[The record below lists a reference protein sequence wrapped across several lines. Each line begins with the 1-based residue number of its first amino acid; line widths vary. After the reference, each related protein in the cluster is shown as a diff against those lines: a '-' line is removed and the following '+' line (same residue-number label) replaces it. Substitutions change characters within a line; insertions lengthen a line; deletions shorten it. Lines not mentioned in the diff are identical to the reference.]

1 VSNIDKPRKAN
12 VNKGRPLT
20 ERHKRAIREGL
31 IRAKIAREAVASTPI
46 RTHTSENPTPCH

>member
-1 VSNIDKPRKAN
+1 MSELTRERKIH

-31 IRAKIAREAVASTPI
+31 IRAKIAREAVASAPI
-46 RTHTSENPTPCH
+46 RTQTSENPIPCH